1 MHVIICDDD
10 KLFLKQFY
18 NTLEQ
23 AFNQHSQMVKITCVE
38 SGSELFLALGQQPV
52 DVVFLDIEMPDENGF
67 SVARRLSKLEN
78 KPLLVFTTSIETLVF
93 DSFEHE
99 PIWYLLKSNMDQLPA
114 VINKIIHKLEH
125 TKKYLEFLISNTQH
139 HVPLSDILYL
149 ESKDHYIALHTQN
162 EIYRFRGKLSDMEKQ
177 VDKRLFIRCHA
188 SYLVNFQYVKALGK
202 GKILL
207 CGNISIPISR
217 NKLDETQEAFM
228 NYKGSLRL

>member
-1 MHVIICDDD
+1 MRVIVCDDD
-10 KLFLKQFY
+10 KLFLQQFR
-18 NTLEQ
+18 NILEK
-23 AFNQHSQMVKITCVE
+23 AFNTRRQVVEIVCVE
-38 SGSELFLALGQQPV
+38 SGTDLFLALGQQAT
-52 DVVFLDIEMPDENGF
+52 DVVFLDIEMPNEDGF
-67 SVARRLSKLEN
+67 SVAKRLSKLAN

-93 DSFEHE
+93 ESFEHE
-99 PIWYLLKSNMDQLPA
+99 PIWYLLKSNMNQLPA
-114 VINKIIHKLEH
+114 VIDKIIHKLEH
-125 TKKYLEFLISNTQH
+125 TKKYLEFIISNTQH
-139 HVPLSDILYL
+139 RVPLSDILYL

-162 EIYRFRGKLSDMEKQ
+162 EICRFRGKLSAIEKQ

-207 CGNISIPISR
+207 CDNISIPISR